1 MLHVWKSQVTRGLYR
16 GLLPPLVGGALET
29 GINYCIIHSLLHRF
43 DGREATRNPHT
54 IAQDGKGAQNQHH
67 EEERHASSSSSS
79 ENSTLKHLAIAS
91 AVSGMCI
98 SFVLSPFEL
107 IKCRLQAGYARN
119 TAECLRLTVQG
130 EGYKGLARGVTG
142 TLARE
147 IPGNAIFFTSYE
159 ALRKALPRTE
169 SPVHE
174 CFSSILCG
182 GTAGVLMW
190 STVFPIDLAKSRVQ
204 TAIPGTTLYSFGLF
218 QHAKRALKN
227 GGTRSLY
234 AGFSTTVMRAFP
246 ANAAQWLVW
255 EMAMRQVRD

>member
-1 MLHVWKSQVTRGLYR
+1 MTKGLYR

-29 GINYCIIHSLLHRF
+29 GINYCIIQSLLHRF
-43 DGREATRNPHT
+43 EGWNAAGSSNA
-54 IAQDGKGAQNQHH
+54 IVGNAQGTEEHH
-67 EEERHASSSSSS
+67 STDEDDHAPSSSWS
-79 ENSTLKHLAIAS
+79 NTSTLAPLAMAS
-91 AVSGMCI
+91 AFSGMCI

-107 IKCRLQAGYARN
+107 IKCRLQAGYARS

-147 IPGNAIFFTSYE
+147 IPGNAIFFTAYE
-159 ALRKALPRTE
+159 ALRTASPRTE

-174 CFSSILCG
+174 FFSSILCG

-190 STVFPIDLAKSRVQ
+190 SSVFPIDLAKSRVQ
-204 TAIPGTTLYSFGLF
+204 TAIPGTSLYNFGLL
-218 QHAKRALKN
+218 QHARRALQI
-227 GGTRSLY
+227 GGTRALY
-234 AGFSTTVMRAFP
+234 AGFSTTVVRAFP

-255 EMAMRQVRD
+255 EMAMRHVRN

>member
-1 MLHVWKSQVTRGLYR
+1 M
-16 GLLPPLVGGALET
+16 ET
-29 GINYCIIHSLLHRF
+29 GINYCIIHSMLHRF
-43 DGREATRNPHT
+43 EGWEATRNAKV
-54 IAQDGKGAQNQHH
+54 IAHDEVGAQKQKRVEEHH
-67 EEERHASSSSSS
+67 APSSSSSQT
-79 ENSTLKHLAIAS
+79 STLRHLAIAS

-107 IKCRLQAGYARN
+107 LKCRLQAGYARN

-130 EGYKGLARGVTG
+130 EGYRGLARGVAG

-147 IPGNAIFFTSYE
+147 IPGNAIFFTAYE

-174 CFSSILCG
+174 FFSSILCG

-204 TAIPGTTLYSFGLF
+204 TAIPGTSLYSFGLL

-234 AGFSTTVMRAFP
+234 AGFSTTVVRAFP

-255 EMAMRQVRD
+255 EMAMRQVRA

>member
-1 MLHVWKSQVTRGLYR
+1 
-16 GLLPPLVGGALET
+16 
-29 GINYCIIHSLLHRF
+29 
-43 DGREATRNPHT
+43 
-54 IAQDGKGAQNQHH
+54 
-67 EEERHASSSSSS
+67 
-79 ENSTLKHLAIAS
+79 
-91 AVSGMCI
+91 MCI

-130 EGYKGLARGVTG
+130 EGYRGLARGVTG

-147 IPGNAIFFTSYE
+147 IPGNAIFFTAYE

-169 SPVHE
+169 SSVHE
-174 CFSSILCG
+174 FFSSILCG

-204 TAIPGTTLYSFGLF
+204 TAIPGTSLYGFGLL

-227 GGTRSLY
+227 GGTGSLY
-234 AGFSTTVMRAFP
+234 AGFSTTIVRAFP